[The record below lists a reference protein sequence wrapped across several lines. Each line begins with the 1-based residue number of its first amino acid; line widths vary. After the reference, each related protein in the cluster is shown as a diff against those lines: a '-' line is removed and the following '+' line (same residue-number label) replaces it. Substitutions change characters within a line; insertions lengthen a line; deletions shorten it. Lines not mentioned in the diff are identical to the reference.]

1 MKFICSIFLM
11 LSVCSSVVYGKS
23 RLGEYY
29 YGFGYSMLD
38 GGKNGVDIEGDELSL
53 SINSLASDFADF
65 EIYLDYA
72 NVEMGV
78 QDDTSWNL
86 GIDYISRFD
95 DLGVGGGM
103 LRPFLG
109 AGIGYLKDKAKARL
123 TEDGLTWSIRG
134 GTELMFTDELSL
146 SLGGRLLG
154 SWTDFGSTD
163 FSFDLGFSWWIDDV
177 HGLAFEYSH
186 TTESEIDFI
195 GLKYLYSWQ

>member
-1 MKFICSIFLM
+1 MF
-11 LSVCSSVVYGKS
+11 SVCSTIVHSKS

-72 NVEMGV
+72 NIEMGV

-86 GIDYISRFD
+86 GIDYIGRLD
-95 DLGVGGGM
+95 DLGIGGGM

-123 TEDGLTWSIRG
+123 TEDGLTWSFRG
-134 GTELMFTDELSL
+134 GTELIFTDELSL
-146 SLGGRLLG
+146 SLGGKLLG
-154 SWTDFGSTD
+154 SWTNFGSTD
-163 FSFDLGFSWWIDDV
+163 FCFNLGFTWWIDDV

-186 TTESEIDFI
+186 TTENEIDFI